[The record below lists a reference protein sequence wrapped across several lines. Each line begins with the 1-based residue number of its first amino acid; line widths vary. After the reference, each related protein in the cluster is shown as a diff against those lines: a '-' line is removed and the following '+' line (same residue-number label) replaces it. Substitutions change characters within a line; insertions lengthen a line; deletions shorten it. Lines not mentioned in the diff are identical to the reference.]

1 MNQKISA
8 CSLMMPNAKRQSQS
22 MKESKSRTQEQRREE
37 SVYRMLQAA
46 IELIAE
52 KGVAGLTMAE
62 VGIKAGYSR
71 GLAHLHFGSK
81 DKLLSECLRYLS
93 RDFNVQRK
101 KDGVDTTGIRGIYS
115 LVDAYTRRPEDAVSR
130 IRAMFFIV
138 LDSSA
143 ADSPLYSFVHDYNE
157 KNMAYAEFKLNEAK
171 ALGQI
176 KQDVD
181 TRSAAFIIMSLLRGI
196 SVHRLNDPTMNAL
209 TVKEEILRMMHK
221 WLAG

>member
-1 MNQKISA
+1 MRE
-8 CSLMMPNAKRQSQS
+8 P
-22 MKESKSRTQEQRREE
+22 KSRTQEQRREE
-37 SVYRMLQAA
+37 SIKCMVQAA

-81 DKLLSECLRYLS
+81 EKLLSECLEYLAHE
-93 RDFNVQRK
+93 FNTLRK
-101 KDGVDTTGIRGIYS
+101 KDGSDTTGINGIYS
-115 LVDAYTRRPEDAVSR
+115 LVNAYTQRPEDSVKR

-138 LDSSA
+138 LDSSV
-143 ADSPLYSFVHDYNE
+143 ADSPLYGFVQDYNE

-181 TRSAAFIIMSLLRGI
+181 TQAAAFIIMSLLRGI
-196 SVHRLNDPTMNAL
+196 SVHRLNNAAKDAVA
-209 TVKEEILRMMHK
+209 VKKEILRMIGK
-221 WLAG
+221 WLM

>member
-1 MNQKISA
+1 
-8 CSLMMPNAKRQSQS
+8 
-22 MKESKSRTQEQRREE
+22 MKEPTGCTQEQRREE
-37 SVYRMLQAA
+37 SISRMVQAA
-46 IELIAE
+46 IELIAD

-81 DKLLSECLRYLS
+81 EKLLSECLQCLARE
-93 RDFNVQRK
+93 FNAYRK
-101 KDGVDTTGIRGIYS
+101 KDGRDTSGIHGIYS
-115 LVDAYTRRPEDAVSR
+115 LVDAYTQRRGDAIKR

-138 LDSSA
+138 LDSSVT
-143 ADSPLYSFVHDYNE
+143 DSPLYAFVHDYNE

-176 KQDVD
+176 QQHVD

-196 SVHRLNDPTMNAL
+196 SMHRLNDGSMDPIA
-209 TVKEEILRMMHK
+209 VKKEILRMVQG
-221 WLAG
+221 WLL

>member
-1 MNQKISA
+1 M
-8 CSLMMPNAKRQSQS
+8 
-22 MKESKSRTQEQRREE
+22 
-37 SVYRMLQAA
+37 VQAA

-81 DKLLSECLRYLS
+81 EKLLSECLEYLAHE
-93 RDFNVQRK
+93 FNTLRK
-101 KDGVDTTGIRGIYS
+101 KDGSDTTGINGIYS
-115 LVDAYTRRPEDAVSR
+115 LVNAYTQRPEDSVKR

-138 LDSSA
+138 LDSSV
-143 ADSPLYSFVHDYNE
+143 ADSPLYGFVQDYNE

-181 TRSAAFIIMSLLRGI
+181 TQAAAFIIMSLLRGI
-196 SVHRLNDPTMNAL
+196 SVHRLNNAAKDAVA
-209 TVKEEILRMMHK
+209 VKKEILRMIGK
-221 WLAG
+221 WLM

>member
-1 MNQKISA
+1 
-8 CSLMMPNAKRQSQS
+8 
-22 MKESKSRTQEQRREE
+22 MKEPTGSTQEQRREE
-37 SVYRMLQAA
+37 SISRMVQAA
-46 IELIAE
+46 IELIAD

-81 DKLLSECLRYLS
+81 EKLLSDCLECLARE
-93 RDFNVQRK
+93 FNAHRK
-101 KDGVDTTGIRGIYS
+101 KGGGDTSGIHGIYS
-115 LVDAYTRRPEDAVSR
+115 LVDAYTQRQGDAIKR

-138 LDSSA
+138 LDSSV
-143 ADSPLYSFVHDYNE
+143 ADSPLYAFVHDYNE

-176 KQDVD
+176 QPHVD

-196 SVHRLNDPTMNAL
+196 SMHRLNDAAMDPIA
-209 TVKEEILRMMHK
+209 VKNEILRMVK
-221 WLAG
+221 EWLQ